1 MIALLFP
8 PCSTH
13 QFQTNTQ
20 QHCFLMNTTSSFH
33 PIFLLRN
40 PHAIKRTQRRQH
52 AASHPRRSRSF
63 RWRKQPQRRV
73 RRRDLLQ
80 VIQHSLRKVCASSR
94 PSFLT
99 SRQRHAARQ
108 QNVREK
114 IFPKLQIA
122 RHDRVEDVARHAE
135 RFLTDVLRTEQR
147 LATLPTLRSQ
157 LQHVSVGQNVVNRRS
172 LQ

>member
-33 PIFLLRN
+33 PIFLLRY

-52 AASHPRRSRSF
+52 ASSHPRRSRSF
-63 RWRKQPQRRV
+63 RRRKQPQRRV

-80 VIQHSLRKVCASSR
+80 VIQHSLRKVYASLH
-94 PSFLT
+94 PSVRT
-99 SRQRHAARQ
+99 SRQRHTASK

-122 RHDRVEDVARHAE
+122 RHDRVEHIARHAE

-147 LATLPTLRSQ
+147 LAALPTLGAQ
-157 LQHVSVGQNVVNRRS
+157 LQNVSVGQNVVNRRS